1 MKIILYSFIAC
12 VLALGSP
19 RATIRTNSSRIITQQ
34 SAPPAQV
41 GAQKSPSVEVEDWS
55 TPQPGWLYVLD
66 PRPNVGE
73 IGGHIWLLDPETG
86 KVMGGIHTGY
96 HPDFALSPDGAHLFI
111 ASDTRVHTTELAV
124 VETSTGEVFAGEK
137 IVGRPVPTLIP
148 PFSTMAV
155 SGDGKFLRILVKTPD
170 SENFQLATVDADSGT
185 ILPGVVHLGNCGNG
199 EFVSFPTA
207 NQIDVLCPN
216 VKKVHIVRTDERS
229 KELDN
234 IYGQWP
240 WQRKFGVGAA
250 FPTSGGQS
258 IAVVRGDGAIFQMD
272 AVTLSFYATAAHG
285 GPQEQITL
293 SAWPRSPDGA
303 KVYIGNSHS
312 LNAANAIAREIRVYD
327 TTSWKKINSMKT
339 SLPFWSIVA
348 SPDSTRLYAI
358 VPEQHCVL
366 VIDAATMREIRS
378 INVGAMPA
386 LALVVP

>member
-1 MKIILYSFIAC
+1 MKTILRSLILC
-12 VLALGSP
+12 VLTLASP
-19 RATIRTNSSRIITQQ
+19 RAIIRANSSGLATQQ

-41 GAQKSPSVEVEDWS
+41 GGQKSPSVEVENWN
-55 TPQPGWLYVLD
+55 TPRPGWLYVLD

-73 IGGHIWLLDPETG
+73 TGGHIWLLDPETG
-86 KVMGGIHTGY
+86 NVMGGIHTGY
-96 HPDFALSPDGAHLFI
+96 HPDFALSPDGNHLFI
-111 ASDTRVHTTELAV
+111 ASDTRMHTTELAV

-170 SENFQLATVDADSGT
+170 SENFQLATVDADSGA

-293 SAWPRSPDGA
+293 SEWPLSPDGT

-327 TTSWKKINSMKT
+327 TTTWKKISSMKT

-348 SPDSTRLYAI
+348 SPESTRLYAI
-358 VPEQHCVL
+358 VPEQHCIL